1 MVLNLTL
8 NSLKAHP
15 HTGLRADT
23 PPQAHTNPQ
32 HPSPAHTHTHTHTHT
47 NRHTHPSTQ
56 HYSKY
61 RYLFICNR
69 HSWPLSMCK
78 ERLSEV
84 IGQFYEYE
92 SRVGWINSQIGL

>member
-32 HPSPAHTHTHTHTHT
+32 HPSPAHTHTHT

>member
-32 HPSPAHTHTHTHTHT
+32 HPSPAHTHTHT

-69 HSWPLSMCK
+69 PSWPLSMCK